1 MEGMTEGLL
10 EKLNFLNDSAIAA
23 VVTFKMSESGCNLG
37 ASVYGHG
44 NP

>member
-1 MEGMTEGLL
+1 MEGLL
-10 EKLNFLNDSAIAA
+10 EKLNVLNNSAVTA

-44 NP
+44 NA